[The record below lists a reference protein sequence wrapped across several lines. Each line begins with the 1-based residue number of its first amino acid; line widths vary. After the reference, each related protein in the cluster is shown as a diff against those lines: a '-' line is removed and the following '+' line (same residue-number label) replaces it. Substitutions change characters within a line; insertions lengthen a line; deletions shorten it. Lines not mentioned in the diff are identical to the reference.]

1 MRLNPPKILIVCSE
15 VNDNLESQLA
25 SEGWVVNWVYDAE
38 TAIAKLRRE
47 RFDLAVLMS
56 TGKKM
61 DEMETFFNLKDIQKT
76 LRVIAVRRPRDTK
89 SAHEGETSV
98 PPNSG
103 LRSVQGLEGLL
114 SLLNDGDLHRS
125 AGRD

>member
-1 MRLNPPKILIVCSE
+1 MRLNPPKILIVASG
-15 VNDNLESQLA
+15 VNDDLKSRLV
-25 SEGWVVNWVYDAE
+25 SDRWVVNWVYDAE

-76 LRVIAVRRPRDTK
+76 LPVIVVRGSRDSK
-89 SAHEGETSV
+89 SALECETSV

-114 SLLNDGDLHRS
+114 SLLSNGDLPRTV
-125 AGRD
+125 GQD

>member
-1 MRLNPPKILIVCSE
+1 MRLDSPKILIVCSE

-25 SEGWVVNWVYDAE
+25 ADGWVVNWVYDAE

-114 SLLNDGDLHRS
+114 SLLNNDDLHPS

>member
-1 MRLNPPKILIVCSE
+1 MQLNPPKIMIVCSE
-15 VNDNLESQLA
+15 VNDNLKSQLVGD
-25 SEGWVVNWVYDAE
+25 GWVVNWVYDAE

-76 LRVIAVRRPRDTK
+76 LPVIAVRRSRDTK
-89 SAHEGETSV
+89 GSLEGETSV

-114 SLLNDGDLHRS
+114 SLLSNGDLHRR
-125 AGRD
+125 AGPD

>member
-1 MRLNPPKILIVCSE
+1 
-15 VNDNLESQLA
+15 
-25 SEGWVVNWVYDAE
+25 
-38 TAIAKLRRE
+38 
-47 RFDLAVLMS
+47 VLMS

-76 LRVIAVRRPRDTK
+76 LPVIAVRRARDTK
-89 SAHEGETSV
+89 GSLEGETSV

-114 SLLNDGDLHRS
+114 SLLSNGDLHRR
-125 AGRD
+125 AGPD